1 MTEKTSA
8 PNQAPSAGEICFGL
22 NRGTDEKSLAA
33 FIKKF
38 AEPNL
43 MQTIIPRMDDSEI
56 SATLDFLSQL
66 MHKHLTK
73 KEYHRLFLKD

>member
-1 MTEKTSA
+1 MNDKTTASNPA
-8 PNQAPSAGEICFGL
+8 ITTDEICFGL
-22 NRGTDEKSLAA
+22 NRETDEKSLAA
-33 FIKKF
+33 FIQKIATPDILK
-38 AEPNL
+38 A
-43 MQTIIPRMDDSEI
+43 MIPRMNDREI